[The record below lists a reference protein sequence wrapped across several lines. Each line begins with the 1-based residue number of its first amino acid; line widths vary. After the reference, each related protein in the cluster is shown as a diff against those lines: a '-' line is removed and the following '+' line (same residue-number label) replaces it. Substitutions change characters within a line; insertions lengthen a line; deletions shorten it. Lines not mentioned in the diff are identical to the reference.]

1 MNEQARLQAPQ
12 LPSSYSTEIETLA
25 RILPALRAYRPPW
38 EQVDDLREQIRSE
51 LTALYRVPALS
62 PEALRA
68 VEAAQGWLRAQPR
81 KEQATHVFIAGL
93 EAALRELRKFCPPPP
108 AIGVRVVTAAVY
120 TCVPERGDPRAVQVD
135 LEHAVCA
142 LGGQVD
148 YYHHDV
154 GLRDWACHQRPGWQ
168 RIVPLIAGRH
178 IGLLAVVSPD
188 ELLPAADAVFPGAP
202 WTTADGARRWLADQ
216 DVRLACVDDVLRTAG
231 TADAR

>member
-1 MNEQARLQAPQ
+1 MNEPAQQEAPV
-12 LPSSYSTEIETLA
+12 LPSNYSTASDTLA
-25 RILPALRAYRPPW
+25 RILPALRNYRPPS
-38 EQVDDLREQIRSE
+38 EQMDDLREQIRST
-51 LTALYRVPALS
+51 LAALYKVSGPS

-68 VEAAQGWLRAQPR
+68 GKAAQGWLSAQPR
-81 KEQATHVFIAGL
+81 KPQPTHVFIAGL

-108 AIGVRVVTAAVY
+108 VLDAPVATAAAY

-135 LEHAVCA
+135 LEQAASV
-142 LGGQVD
+142 LGGQMD

-168 RIVPLIAGRH
+168 RIAHLVAGRH

-202 WTTADGARRWLADQ
+202 WTTADGVRRWLADQ
-216 DVRLACVDDVLRTAG
+216 GVRLACVDEVLGTAG
-231 TADAR
+231 TAGGC